1 MTVRVQVFVM
11 CMTPALMH
19 FQVNINIPLKNKR
32 ERSKSPAVAAGK
44 NKPVVLPPP
53 SAAAM
58 AAGILPPGG
67 AAANPFAS
75 QAPKLSV
82 RHYILF
88 LCLKKA
94 PQMHSRKKKE
104 QSRISSFSIN
114 AIDLIR
120 NNQQKT
126 SSLISIFSSLV
137 SCLN

>member
-1 MTVRVQVFVM
+1 M
-11 CMTPALMH
+11 CTKPPLMH

-82 RHYILF
+82 RHEIVYMPQKSSPNA
-88 LCLKKA
+88 KKT
-94 PQMHSRKKKE
+94 K
-104 QSRISSFSIN
+104 QSRISFFFFIWCN
-114 AIDLIR
+114 
-120 NNQQKT
+120 
-126 SSLISIFSSLV
+126 
-137 SCLN
+137 

>member
-1 MTVRVQVFVM
+1 
-11 CMTPALMH
+11 MTPALMH

-82 RHYILF
+82 RHEIVSMPSVNYVII
-88 LCLKKA
+88 CL
-94 PQMHSRKKKE
+94 PIYDQVSTQRKH
-104 QSRISSFSIN
+104 
-114 AIDLIR
+114 
-120 NNQQKT
+120 
-126 SSLISIFSSLV
+126 V
-137 SCLN
+137 Y

>member
-1 MTVRVQVFVM
+1 M
-11 CMTPALMH
+11 CTKPPLMH

-82 RHYILF
+82 RHEIVYMPQKSSTNAKNNPEFRFFLF
-88 LCLKKA
+88 G
-94 PQMHSRKKKE
+94 
-104 QSRISSFSIN
+104 

-126 SSLISIFSSLV
+126 FYLISIVSSFQYLPLFPV
-137 SCLN
+137 

>member
-1 MTVRVQVFVM
+1 
-11 CMTPALMH
+11 MTPALMH

-82 RHYILF
+82 RHEIVSMPY
-88 LCLKKA
+88 KA
-94 PQMHSRKKKE
+94 HQMHSRQKKNP
-104 QSRISSFSIN
+104 IPNFLIN
-114 AIDLIR
+114 AICNGIDLIR
-120 NNQQKT
+120 NNQ
-126 SSLISIFSSLV
+126 
-137 SCLN
+137 

>member
-1 MTVRVQVFVM
+1 MTS
-11 CMTPALMH
+11 ALMH

-94 PQMHSRKKKE
+94 HQMHSRKKRTVPNFE
-104 QSRISSFSIN
+104 FFN
-114 AIDLIR
+114 
-120 NNQQKT
+120 
-126 SSLISIFSSLV
+126 
-137 SCLN
+137 

>member
-1 MTVRVQVFVM
+1 MYIT
-11 CMTPALMH
+11 TALMH

-82 RHYILF
+82 RHEIVYMPQKSSPNA
-88 LCLKKA
+88 KKTKTI
-94 PQMHSRKKKE
+94 PNFVFFYLVQ
-104 QSRISSFSIN
+104 
-114 AIDLIR
+114 LI
-120 NNQQKT
+120 
-126 SSLISIFSSLV
+126 
-137 SCLN
+137 

>member
-1 MTVRVQVFVM
+1 VPVVIGGDNLPSPVGIGLTDLPNIWFWHHWISDTTAQVFVM
-11 CMTPALMH
+11 CMTPALIH

-75 QAPKLSV
+75 QAPKLS
-82 RHYILF
+82 
-88 LCLKKA
+88 A
-94 PQMHSRKKKE
+94 PPIKPAN
-104 QSRISSFSIN
+104 QSWIKF
-114 AIDLIR
+114 
-120 NNQQKT
+120 
-126 SSLISIFSSLV
+126 
-137 SCLN
+137 